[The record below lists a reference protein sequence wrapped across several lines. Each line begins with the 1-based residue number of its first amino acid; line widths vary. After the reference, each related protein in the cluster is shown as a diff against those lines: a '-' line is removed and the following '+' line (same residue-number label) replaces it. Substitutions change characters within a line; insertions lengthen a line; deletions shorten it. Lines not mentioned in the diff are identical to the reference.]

1 MIQYTKGGQ
10 LAGFLFLPHLNIL
23 ELEVWLKQWST
34 YPV

>member
-10 LAGFLFLPHLNIL
+10 LAGFLFLLNIL

-34 YPV
+34 YPA